1 MSGEFFTYRLP
12 NGVRTIL
19 KRTSSPVVHCAMT
32 INTGTRDERSG
43 EFGIA
48 HMVEHNIF
56 KGTTHRK
63 AYHINCRLE
72 NLGGELNAYTAKEE
86 TVIYATSLKRD
97 FAKAVELLVDVI
109 FHSTFPEHEVEMEKE
124 VIFDEINLYKD
135 TPAERIFDDWED
147 LLFAGS
153 ELGHNILGSKA
164 TLRKIHSKELSD
176 FVART
181 YNTDQM
187 VFSVTGNISESQFI
201 RTIERYL
208 VPESANLRT
217 FERTAPAP
225 VEPFE
230 TLRQRGTH
238 QSHCIIGGRGY
249 DLRSEKRL
257 PMVLLT
263 NILGGP
269 SANSLLNVLLRE
281 KNALSYA
288 VEAAYTPMSDCGNFT
303 IYFSSDKERTEKCQP
318 LVMRQLQEL
327 CEKPL
332 TPRRL
337 QIAKRQFLGQFA
349 ISGENAE
356 GYMLGVG
363 RSYLAFGSVD
373 SQQEIADRVNSLTA
387 MELVDVATETF
398 KNLSTLVY
406 R

>member
-1 MSGEFFTYRLP
+1 MSGEFFTYTLP
-12 NGVRTIL
+12 NGVRCIL

-32 INTGTRDERSG
+32 INTGTRDELRG

-56 KGTTHRK
+56 KGTTHRR
-63 AYHINCRLE
+63 AHHINCRLE

-147 LLFAGS
+147 LLFEGS

-164 TLRKIHSKELSD
+164 TLRRLYSSHLTE
-176 FVART
+176 FVRRT

-187 VFSVTGNISESQFI
+187 VFSVTGNIGEAQFV
-201 RTIERYL
+201 RTIDRYL
-208 VPESANLRT
+208 AAEPANLRG
-217 FERTAPAP
+217 FVRSAPAP
-225 VEPFE
+225 IEQFH
-230 TLRQRGTH
+230 TTRQRGTH
-238 QSHCIIGGRGY
+238 QAHCIIGGRGY
-249 DLRSEKRL
+249 DLHSERRL
-257 PMVLLT
+257 PLVLLT
-263 NILGGP
+263 NIVGGP

-303 IYFSSDKERTEKCQP
+303 IYFSSDKERTERCHE
-318 LVMRQLQEL
+318 LVMRQLTDL

-332 TPRRL
+332 SPRRL
-337 QIAKRQFLGQFA
+337 QTAKRQFLGQFTV
-349 ISGENAE
+349 SGENAE

-363 RSYLAFGSVD
+363 KSYLSFGTVD
-373 SQQEIADRVNSLTA
+373 SQQEIFDRVNSLSA
-387 MELVDVATETF
+387 MELVDVATDTF
-398 KNLSTLVY
+398 KNLSTLIY

>member
-1 MSGEFFTYRLP
+1 MSGEFFTYTLP
-12 NGVRTIL
+12 NGVRCIL

-32 INTGTRDERSG
+32 INTGTRDELRG

-56 KGTTHRK
+56 KGTTHRR
-63 AYHINCRLE
+63 AHHINCRLE

-147 LLFAGS
+147 LLFEGS

-164 TLRKIHSKELSD
+164 TLRRLHSSHLTE
-176 FVART
+176 FVRRT

-187 VFSVTGNISESQFI
+187 VFSVTGNIGEAQFV
-201 RTIERYL
+201 RTIDRYL
-208 VPESANLRT
+208 AAEPANLRG
-217 FERTAPAP
+217 FVRSAPAP
-225 VEPFE
+225 IEQFH
-230 TLRQRGTH
+230 TTRQRGTH
-238 QSHCIIGGRGY
+238 QAHCIIGGRGY
-249 DLRSEKRL
+249 DLHSERRL
-257 PMVLLT
+257 PLVMLT
-263 NILGGP
+263 NIVGGP

-303 IYFSSDKERTEKCQP
+303 IYFSSDKERTERCHE
-318 LVMRQLQEL
+318 LVMRQLTDL

-332 TPRRL
+332 SPRRL
-337 QIAKRQFLGQFA
+337 QTAKRQFLGQFTV
-349 ISGENAE
+349 SGENAE

-363 RSYLAFGSVD
+363 KSYLSFGTVD
-373 SQQEIADRVNSLTA
+373 SQQDIFDRVNSLSA
-387 MELVDVATETF
+387 MELVDVATDTF
-398 KNLSTLVY
+398 KNLSTLIY